1 MFEGR
6 LCNSDVYVKFVS
18 VSTPFTHTRT
28 PEKNRLIHIILQCE
42 SCPFL
47 LFFIEKRRNYRS
59 YLFLH
64 WLHKKVVPAYKSSSS
79 YGRIKNKQVTVLLSN
94 QMTRR

>member
-47 LFFIEKRRNYRS
+47 LFFIEKGRNYRS
-59 YLFLH
+59 FLFLH
-64 WLHKKVVPAYKSSSS
+64 WLREKVVPAYKSSSS
-79 YGRIKNKQVTVLLSN
+79 YGRIKNRQVTVLLSN
-94 QMTRR
+94 QMGRR